1 MRSFSLPGM
10 ARSSFFTIFGLLLIQ
25 GITVAV
31 PAQTQQD
38 QQAGPNRPVQFG
50 ASVETVLIDLMVA
63 DADGNFVHG
72 LTAEEFRVFEEGK
85 EMEITF
91 FAVEKFAA
99 EDTVIGNPEV
109 DAAPSLNRYIV
120 IYVDGI
126 NTTPQDWL
134 RVRPHLREWVADG
147 LQPNDYLLLASLHP
161 DGRMRMTPEFTR
173 DSKIVVDA
181 LMKVEGNRDLSFRIA
196 RQERELAQAMGLESF
211 MGVGDEAADAARLR
225 QGAQLSRIFANQRR
239 SEVRF
244 GLDYLLGLADH
255 LGLTFQVAGPKIV
268 IMVSGGLPEIPG
280 LNFRLMVDEEASD
293 ASPHVRQLAGLSSF
307 QPLIPER
314 GSDEL
319 AQFDLLHAIGRFNRD
334 NYVFYT
340 IDARALGGG
349 SSGDARYGFQPNLSS
364 MSQGA
369 VNSNEQQG
377 LLRIAGATGGL
388 AFYNTSNFKAAFA
401 RVQQDTAFR
410 YVLGY
415 SLPTHDP
422 KDIADHKFFRVKV
435 EATVPGLK
443 IRAREGYIDTGS

>member
-10 ARSSFFTIFGLLLIQ
+10 TRSSLFAIFGLLLIQ
-25 GITVAV
+25 GITVVV
-31 PAQTQQD
+31 PAQSQQD
-38 QQAGPNRPVQFG
+38 QQAGPNPPVQFG
-50 ASVETVLIDLMVA
+50 ASVETVLVDLMVA
-63 DADGNFVHG
+63 DAGGNFVHG

-99 EDTVIGNPEV
+99 EDMVVGNPEI

-134 RVRPHLREWVADG
+134 RVRPHLREWVEDE
-147 LQPNDYLLLASLHP
+147 LQPNDYVLLASLHP

-173 DSKIVVDA
+173 DSGIVVDA

-211 MGVGDEAADAARLR
+211 SGVGDEIADAARLR

-239 SEVRF
+239 DEVRF

-255 LGLTFQVAGPKIV
+255 LGLTFQVSGPKIV

-293 ASPHVRQLAGLSSF
+293 ASPQIRQLAGLSSF

-314 GSDEL
+314 SSDEVV
-319 AQFDLLHAIGRFNRD
+319 QFDLLHAIGRFNRD
-334 NYVFYT
+334 NYIFYT

-349 SSGDARYGFQPNLSS
+349 SSGDTRYGFQPNLSS
-364 MSQGA
+364 MSQGV

>member
-10 ARSSFFTIFGLLLIQ
+10 TRSSLFAIFGLLLIQ
-25 GITVAV
+25 GITVVV
-31 PAQTQQD
+31 PAQSQQD
-38 QQAGPNRPVQFG
+38 QQAGPNPPVQFG
-50 ASVETVLIDLMVA
+50 ASVETVLVDLMVA
-63 DADGNFVHG
+63 DAGGNFVHG

-99 EDTVIGNPEV
+99 EDMVVGNPEI

-134 RVRPHLREWVADG
+134 RVRPHLREWVEDE
-147 LQPNDYLLLASLHP
+147 LQPNDYVLLASLHP

-173 DSKIVVDA
+173 DSGIVVDA

-211 MGVGDEAADAARLR
+211 SGVGDEIADAARLR

-239 SEVRF
+239 DEVRF

-255 LGLTFQVAGPKIV
+255 LGLTFQVSGPKIV

-293 ASPHVRQLAGLSSF
+293 ASPQIRQLAGLSSF

-314 GSDEL
+314 SSDEV

-334 NYVFYT
+334 NYIFYT

-349 SSGDARYGFQPNLSS
+349 SSGDTRYGFQPNLSS
-364 MSQGA
+364 MSQGV

-422 KDIADHKFFRVKV
+422 KDIAERKFYRVKV

-443 IRAREGYIDTGS
+443 IRAREGYVDAGS